1 MIAINKVA
9 AIILAIA
16 VVVSS
21 VAIFVGIRP
30 AVELLASLEMEYE
43 EQKIDAGSMQ
53 RLVGG
58 LDKAELDILDAAEE
72 SEVSIVKHTKK

>member
-1 MIAINKVA
+1 MIAIKKVA

-21 VAIFVGIRP
+21 IAIFAGIRP

-43 EQKIDAGSMQ
+43 KQKIDAGSMQ

-58 LDKAELDILDAAEE
+58 LDKAELDILNTAEE
-72 SEVSIVKHTKK
+72 SGVYIVKHTKK